1 MEPETRTTTTTA
13 TPESPDKIV
22 HVVTLDNIANGA
34 IAAEFAAEFA
44 RVIENIVDVR
54 ADATTKREITI
65 KVAFIP
71 TDERD
76 FLMISGNVTSKLAK
90 LTNTA
95 RTKMTLSH
103 SRRGVIVREATY
115 QPEMFDS

>member
-1 MEPETRTTTTTA
+1 MDTETKTITT

-22 HVVTLDNIANGA
+22 HVVTLDNLANGA

-44 RVIENIVDVR
+44 RVIDNITDVR
-54 ADATTKREITI
+54 ADATTKREINI
-65 KVAFIP
+65 KITFVP

-90 LTNTA
+90 LTGTA
-95 RTKMTLSH
+95 RTKMTLSY
-103 SRRGVIVREATY
+103 SRKGVIVREAAY
-115 QPEMFDS
+115 QPEMFDN

>member
-1 MEPETRTTTTTA
+1 MDTETKTTTT

-34 IAAEFAAEFA
+34 IAEEFAAEFA

-54 ADATTKREITI
+54 ADAITKREITI
-65 KVAFIP
+65 KVTFVP
-71 TDERD
+71 TEERD

-103 SRRGVIVREATY
+103 SRKGIIVREAAY
-115 QPEMFDS
+115 QAEMFDG